1 MSIGKNI
8 LMKRDDLREFENIII
23 LIEQLDRT
31 ITVYQIQKG
40 QAPVAYTYLY
50 ELCILRL
57 LELFKA
63 NPEFIKGVG
72 EVTDKAVIMLLK
84 LIKESSPQ
92 DTKIMNELKKV
103 KELANEANIKIPDTV
118 NEFLKQFPK
127 NKCTVNPKTQ
137 DPMDKLIDDYLKKKK
152 KQKREKDNGK
162 A

>member
-1 MSIGKNI
+1 MSIVKSTP
-8 LMKRDDLREFENIII
+8 MKKDELREFENIII

-63 NPEFIKGVG
+63 NPEFIQGVG
-72 EVTDKAVIMLLK
+72 EVTEKAVIMLLK
-84 LIKESSPQ
+84 LIKEQSPQ
-92 DTKIMNELKKV
+92 DTKIMNELRKI
-103 KELANEANIKIPDTV
+103 KELANGTDIKIPDTV

-152 KQKREKDNGK
+152 QKRKKDNGK
-162 A
+162 T

>member
-1 MSIGKNI
+1 
-8 LMKRDDLREFENIII
+8 MKKDELREFENIII

-63 NPEFIKGVG
+63 NPEFIQGVG
-72 EVTDKAVIMLLK
+72 EVTEKAVIMLLK
-84 LIKESSPQ
+84 LIKEQSPQ
-92 DTKIMNELKKV
+92 DTKIMNELRKI
-103 KELANEANIKIPDTV
+103 KELANGTDIKIPDTV

-152 KQKREKDNGK
+152 QKRKKDNGK
-162 A
+162 T